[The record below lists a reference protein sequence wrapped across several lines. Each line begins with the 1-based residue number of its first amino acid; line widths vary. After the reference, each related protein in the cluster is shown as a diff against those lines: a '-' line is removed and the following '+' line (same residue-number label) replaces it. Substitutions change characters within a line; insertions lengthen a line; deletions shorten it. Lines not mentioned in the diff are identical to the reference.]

1 MKELHLKISKEL
13 YVIET
18 LTKLQYCSE
27 EATKFLSQDN
37 AASPTQRVGCGTHTS
52 YLRCNF

>member
-1 MKELHLKISKEL
+1 MEKIASKISKEF

-27 EATKFLSQDN
+27 EVTVFLLWDN
-37 AASPTQRVGCGTHTS
+37 AASMGYSIARAIQ
-52 YLRCNF
+52 LF